1 MKSLKDTILKKCIC
15 FIFVVGLLL
24 SDGCSRESLVLKE
37 RDADFAVDDSYS
49 SEDIDKMVNADIEAA
64 DKAESSSKGDAD
76 IENISEAELPK
87 VTVFVC
93 GAVKNEGVYELPD
106 GARVDDALAA
116 SGGFVEGA
124 DTAAVNRADI
134 LYDGQQIYFPYE
146 GEQYD
151 FNYTVQEDNDLVD
164 INHADKET
172 LMTLS
177 GIGESKAES
186 IIEYRETIGSFEN
199 KEDIKNVSGIG
210 DSIYLKIEEYI
221 TVGR

>member
-1 MKSLKDTILKKCIC
+1 MVVQNVKNTILKKCIC
-15 FIFVVGLLL
+15 FIFAAGVLL
-24 SDGCSRESLVLKE
+24 SCGCNGERLVMQDEDSVFTEDGGDSTGETDKE
-37 RDADFAVDDSYS
+37 NTG
-49 SEDIDKMVNADIEAA
+49 E
-64 DKAESSSKGDAD
+64 
-76 IENISEAELPK
+76 ELPPK

-93 GAVKNEGVYELPD
+93 GAVKNEGVYELPAD
-106 GARVDDALAA
+106 ARVDDALEA
-116 SGGFVEGA
+116 SGGFAEGA
-124 DTAAVNRADI
+124 DTAAVNRAEP

-146 GEQYD
+146 GELFQTD
-151 FNYTVQEDNDLVD
+151 SSEQEADSLVD
-164 INHADKET
+164 INRADKET

-186 IIEYRETIGSFEN
+186 IIAYREQNGGFAN